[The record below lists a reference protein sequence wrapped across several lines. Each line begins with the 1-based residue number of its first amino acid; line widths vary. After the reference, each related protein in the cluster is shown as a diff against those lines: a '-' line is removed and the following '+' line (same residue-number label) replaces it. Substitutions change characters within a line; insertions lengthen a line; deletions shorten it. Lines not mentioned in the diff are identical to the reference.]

1 MGSGNNVA
9 SYRSGFL
16 AIWEQYP
23 RDKVQE
29 NALIYILKLK
39 ATVAEVLAKTFYVSL
54 TQ

>member
-9 SYRSGFL
+9 IDRSGFL

-39 ATVAEVLAKTFYVSL
+39 AAEVLAKTFYVSL